1 MKKIIILFI
10 TVFSIAQLRAQIEL
24 SFNNR
29 YQEYYQEAYEI
40 HPQLPKGLLEAQA
53 YVQSRNNHLVP
64 SPQTQSCIG
73 LPEAFTVFGLIEDG
87 KGYFKNNLQ
96 FVSQLSGYS
105 VSEIKN
111 SPRMAIL
118 AYAEAIYQ
126 LSLQNGINSS
136 NPEDYIGILEQLSFL
151 PNNDPGQNYALN
163 LELFEIYRFLNNPD
177 FQSHYQLP
185 SYTINMENLFGK
197 DNLKVLSASKVTL
210 NGSLITSNTGQQ
222 YQSVNHNKLSPDY
235 PPGIW
240 DPAPSCNYSSRSGT
254 PISAVT
260 IHTIQGTYAGAI
272 SWAKN
277 CNSNVSYHYV
287 LRSSDGQVTQMVYE
301 SDKAW
306 HVGSANPYTIG
317 LEHEGYVTDPS
328 WYTVA
333 MYQGSADVVR
343 DICASGYGI
352 SNLRTAYFPW
362 ASTTHYNQSSI
373 PGSCVQIKGHQHFPN
388 QTHTDPDQYWDWKY
402 YDNLINQSTS
412 VTTLT
417 NASGTITD
425 AGGSAGNYPDDERQ
439 LILIQPPNASQIT
452 LTTVNF
458 DLENTWDYLYIYD
471 GATVNDPVIGYYTG
485 TSIPATITSTG
496 GSLLLEMRSDC
507 ATNNPGFEFN
517 YTSTAP
523 DAIPPTTQ
531 ISPIGT
537 VSSDFT
543 ATFTDADNTGGSGVN
558 QHFYQVIDYN
568 GFNWYA
574 NDSNG
579 FFSDNF
585 DSSAIAPHWTT
596 YTGTWSINNNYLE
609 QSDEVLANTNIS
621 AYVNQTTNNEFLYH
635 WAGKISGSGTNKR
648 AGFHFMCDDASLT
661 NRGNSYFVWFRE
673 DDDKVQIYEVVNDAF
688 TLVKDKSYT
697 FNPNQWYDFKVTYDK
712 TSGRIDIYID
722 NVYVDGWTDSTPLT
736 AGNYVSFRS
745 GNCIYT
751 LNNLKIYHDR
761 GPTALVTVGPG
772 YPNDIRYQSNPST
785 QPAGKVKSIV
795 IDAAKNLSAID
806 IEDVYVQWITSVD
819 ELLNKYNITVYPN
832 PTADLIT
839 VKGKT
844 ISVLRLTDVQNKL
857 IIEQSANQ
865 TGINTLNVQKLPS
878 GTYLL
883 YIFEKNSGKNIPVKI
898 IKK

>member
-1 MKKIIILFI
+1 VLFVI
-10 TVFSIAQLRAQIEL
+10 SLVQVYAQVEL

-29 YQEYYQEAYEI
+29 YKEFYQEAYTLY
-40 HPQLPKGLLEAQA
+40 PDLPKGILEAQA
-53 YVQSRNNHLVP
+53 YVQTRNNHLIP
-64 SPQTQSCIG
+64 SLKTQSCIG
-73 LPEAFTVFGLIEDG
+73 LPQSHTVFGLIEDG
-87 KGYFKNNLQ
+87 KGYFKNNLLL
-96 FVSQLSGYS
+96 VSNLSGYS
-105 VSEIKN
+105 VEDIKN
-111 SPRMAIL
+111 SPRKAIL
-118 AYAEAIYQ
+118 AYAESIHQ
-126 LSLQNGINSS
+126 LSIQNGVNSN
-136 NPEDYIGILEQLSFL
+136 NPEEYIGILEQLSYL

-163 LELFEIYRFLNNPD
+163 LELFEIYRFLNNSD
-177 FQSHYQLP
+177 FQAHYNLP
-185 SYTINMENLFGK
+185 NYNINMEKLFGK
-197 DNLKVLSASKVTL
+197 NNLKVLGASKVTL
-210 NGSLITSNTGQQ
+210 NGTLITSNTGQQ
-222 YQSVNHNKLSPDY
+222 YQTINHNKLSPDY

-240 DPAPSCNYSSRSGT
+240 DPAPSCNYSSRNGT
-254 PISAVT
+254 AISAVT

-277 CNSNVSYHYV
+277 CNANVSYHYV

-343 DICASGYGI
+343 DICNSGYGI
-352 SNLRTAYFPW
+352 SNLRTAFFPW
-362 ASTTHYNQSSI
+362 ASTTYYNQSSI

-402 YDNLINQSTS
+402 YDNLINQSTT

-425 AGGSAGNYPDDERQ
+425 AGGAAGNYPDDERQ

-471 GATVNDPVIGYYTG
+471 GSTVNDPLIGYYTG
-485 TSIPATITSTG
+485 TTIPSTITSSG

-517 YTSTAP
+517 YTSTSP

-543 ATFTDADNTGGSGVN
+543 ATFTDADNVGGSGVN

-585 DSSAIAPHWTT
+585 DSSAIASHWTS
-596 YTGTWSINNNYLE
+596 YTGTWAINNNYLE

-673 DDDKVQIYEVVNDAF
+673 DDDKVQIYKVVNDAF
-688 TLVKDKSYT
+688 SLVKDKAYT

-722 NVYVDGWTDSTPLT
+722 NVYVDGWTDSSPLT
-736 AGNYVSFRS
+736 TGNYVSFRS

-751 LNNLKIYHDR
+751 VNNLKIYHDR
-761 GPTALVTVGPG
+761 GQTALVTVGPG

-795 IDAAKNLSAID
+795 IDAAKNLSSIA
-806 IEDVYVQWITSVD
+806 IEDVYVQWVTSIN
-819 ELLNKYNITVYPN
+819 ELLNKYEISVYPN
-832 PTADLIT
+832 PASDYIT
-839 VKGKT
+839 VKGKS
-844 ISVLRLTDVQNKL
+844 ISKISLTDIQNKI
-857 IIEQSANQ
+857 IIEQNANQ
-865 TGINTLNVQKLPS
+865 SGVNIINVQKLPT

-883 YIFEKNSGKNIPVKI
+883 NIKEQSTGENISVKVM
-898 IKK
+898 KK